1 MVVIDDYLLD
11 ILNHTLIAKLS
22 TIRLIINVTNELS
35 TSKRQARP
43 VANMAE
49 ATKLSKTWLIIITTE
64 YRLN

>member
-1 MVVIDDYLLD
+1 MVMINDYLLD

-49 ATKLSKTWLIIITTE
+49 ATKLSKT
-64 YRLN
+64 